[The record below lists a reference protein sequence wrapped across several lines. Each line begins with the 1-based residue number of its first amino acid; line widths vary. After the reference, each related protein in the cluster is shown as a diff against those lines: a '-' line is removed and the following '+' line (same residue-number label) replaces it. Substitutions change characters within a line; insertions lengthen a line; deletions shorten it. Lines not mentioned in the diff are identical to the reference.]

1 MSNLI
6 PEGYYRAVA
15 RAVPD
20 DNGTLQ
26 IAQWGKAKTG
36 TRQVLV
42 HFEVLDADHAGDILP
57 WFGYFTDDTVKRTL
71 ESLRYC
77 GWKGDDIQQL
87 GPLDQV
93 VSIKVEHN
101 THEGKTYARVAF
113 VNRMGAGRV
122 KLADP
127 LSSDEM
133 RQFAA
138 MVKQSAQRV
147 PEVEGKRAD
156 ELPAAPSGNG
166 SKRGGGSDHPFAPG
180 GDSGGGYDPDDY
192 LPF

>member
-1 MSNLI
+1 MSNII
-6 PEGYYRAVA
+6 PENYYRAVA
-15 RAVPD
+15 RSMPD
-20 DNGTLQ
+20 DNGVEQ

-36 TRQVLV
+36 TRQVLI
-42 HFEVLDADHAGDILP
+42 HFEVIDGEHAGTVLP
-57 WFGYFTDDTVKRTL
+57 WFGYFTKDATQRTL
-71 ESLRYC
+71 ESLRFC

-87 GPLDQV
+87 GALDQV

-101 THEGKTYARVAF
+101 EYEGKTHARVAF
-113 VNRMGAGRV
+113 VNRLGAGRV

-147 PEVEGKRAD
+147 PEVEGKRAS
-156 ELPAAPSGNG
+156 EMPAAPSSSGNG
-166 SKRGGGSDHPFAPG
+166 SSNHEHPFAPG
-180 GDSGGGYDPDDY
+180 GDSFGGGVDDD